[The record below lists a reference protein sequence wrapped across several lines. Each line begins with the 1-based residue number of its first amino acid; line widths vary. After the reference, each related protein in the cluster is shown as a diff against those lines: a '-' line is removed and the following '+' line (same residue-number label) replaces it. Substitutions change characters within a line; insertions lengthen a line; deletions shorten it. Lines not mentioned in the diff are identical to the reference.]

1 MSDVSFEFR
10 LRNTRKDR
18 VQVALEPWAET
29 RVLEPGVS
37 MKIKVS
43 GPLSDDPGQQMEIR
57 LDTENRISLWG
68 WTASSITV
76 DQ

>member
-1 MSDVSFEFR
+1 
-10 LRNTRKDR
+10 
-18 VQVALEPWAET
+18 
-29 RVLEPGVS
+29 

-43 GPLSDDPGQQMEIR
+43 GPLSDDPGQQVEIR